1 MSESV
6 ILILSL
12 SITDKL
18 TLTYAEVKKKGGG
31 LSGKSKL
38 RMENIYHAKEEFV
51 FLFPAALFDMGKK
64 AILYN

>member
-31 LSGKSKL
+31 G
-38 RMENIYHAKEEFV
+38 IV
-51 FLFPAALFDMGKK
+51 W
-64 AILYN
+64 